1 MSASTTATASAATPA
16 AGPDDIRETMDRF
29 LLALY
34 EAQRASGHADRVAL
48 DELATSLAVSSA
60 LTVKIAHY
68 LEREGLLDFEHELVD
83 LTVEGILRAESIA
96 RGERSRRSSE
106 P

>member
-1 MSASTTATASAATPA
+1 MSATSPK
-16 AGPDDIRETMDRF
+16 GPDDIRETMDRF

-34 EAQRASGHADRVAL
+34 ETQRVSGYADRVGL
-48 DELATSLAVSSA
+48 DELASSLAVSSA
-60 LTVKIAHY
+60 LTEKIAHY
-68 LEREGLLDFEHELVD
+68 FEREGLLDLEHELVD

-96 RGERSRRSSE
+96 RAHPASDPSPDR

>member
-1 MSASTTATASAATPA
+1 MTTT
-16 AGPDDIRETMDRF
+16 GPDDIRLTMDRF

-34 EAQRASGHADRVAL
+34 EAQRASGYADRVGLAAL
-48 DELATSLAVSSA
+48 AGTLSVTPA
-60 LTVKIAHY
+60 LTEKIAHY

-96 RGERSRRSSE
+96 RDALGKRPSE
-106 P
+106 GT